1 MLDLFDFEYLGEY
14 LNFLFLGLLKIFI
27 KLTYF
32 LNKITKND
40 FKYNLKI
47 PKVILIFDKLWKE
60 K

>member
-14 LNFLFLGLLKIFI
+14 LNFLFLGLLKIFN
-27 KLTYF
+27 LTYF

-47 PKVILIFDKLWKE
+47 PKVILIFDKLWRE